1 MSMAFLT
8 NRRIKFK
15 VCMDS
20 QKSPVAK
27 SILRKKNRAGG
38 FSVLDSRLY
47 YKAKEIKTVWCE
59 YKNRHIDQWN
69 RIETLEIKKN
79 PMVN

>member
-1 MSMAFLT
+1 MTVLPKAIYSFNTILIKMSMAFLT

-47 YKAKEIKTVWCE
+47 YKAKEIKTV
-59 YKNRHIDQWN
+59 
-69 RIETLEIKKN
+69 
-79 PMVN
+79 